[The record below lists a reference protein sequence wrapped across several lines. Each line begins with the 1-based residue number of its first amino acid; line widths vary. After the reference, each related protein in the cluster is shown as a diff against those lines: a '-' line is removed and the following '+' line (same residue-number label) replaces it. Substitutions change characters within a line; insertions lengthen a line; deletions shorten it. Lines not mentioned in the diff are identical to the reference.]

1 MRLQKWISTQGTLPE
16 PGERVLAT
24 DGTFVGEAYRTS
36 ANSWY
41 RHTGFP
47 WRDGVTGENRLALD
61 AAAGATV

>member
-1 MRLQKWISTQGTLPE
+1 MQKWISAQGTLPE

-24 DGTFVGEAYRTS
+24 DGVFVGEAYRTS

-41 RHTGFP
+41 RAHRLPMAG
-47 WRDGVTGENRLALD
+47 RCDGENRLALD